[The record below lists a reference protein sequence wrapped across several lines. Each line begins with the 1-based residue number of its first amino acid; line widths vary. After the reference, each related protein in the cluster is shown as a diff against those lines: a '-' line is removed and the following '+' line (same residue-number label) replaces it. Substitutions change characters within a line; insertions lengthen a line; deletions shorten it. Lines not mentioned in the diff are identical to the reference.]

1 MERQDGAAFCFQFVA
16 DAIDALAKLLDVF
29 VGLEILGNLGVA
41 REMGVADVIGAH
53 QSWQV
58 ARRLEDD
65 AVVEHLDLNL
75 RPLDVVGPVAQ
86 AVDHHLLYGVL

>member
-41 REMGVADVIGAH
+41 RVRGEGWLPYRDPPFVEVAAGVL
-53 QSWQV
+53 V
-58 ARRLEDD
+58 ARIGW
-65 AVVEHLDLNL
+65 A
-75 RPLDVVGPVAQ
+75 
-86 AVDHHLLYGVL
+86 